1 MLETPAKFLK
11 CFSKEE
17 SAMDRRI
24 RRVRTVLDEQ
34 YRDAPSIHE
43 LAAMIGLS
51 ASRLAHLFREEVGMS
66 IRSYIVER
74 RLQMASMLIV
84 QTHERISQIAYGVGF
99 NDVSNF
105 NHSFKKRF
113 GMSPGD
119 YRKTHGNGESG
130 GQPKS

>member
-1 MLETPAKFLK
+1 MVETPAKFLK

-17 SAMDRRI
+17 REMDRRI

-34 YRDAPSIHE
+34 YRDPPSIHE

-51 ASRLAHLFREEVGMS
+51 SSRLAHLFREEVGMS

-99 NDVSNF
+99 NDISNF

-113 GMSPGD
+113 HMAPGD
-119 YRKTHGNGESG
+119 FRNTHGNGEPG